1 MRYKLTD
8 ESNVI
13 NAWYMH
19 LTLIVVSANDIW
31 SGTTNGLCRS
41 GYQLDLRLIWC
52 SLQKQG
58 RRF

>member
-8 ESNVI
+8 ESNEI

-31 SGTTNGLCRS
+31 LGTTNGLCRS
-41 GYQLDLRLIWC
+41 GYQLDLRLI
-52 SLQKQG
+52 LV
-58 RRF
+58 